1 MMVAEQGGMMIEQFI
16 INGIISASVYFLVA
30 LGFSIVYSTVKFLHF
45 AHGIVFTAGAYFA
58 FLFTQWLV
66 MPLWVS
72 IILAIAASI
81 VLGCLMEIGIYR
93 PLRKRGSSG
102 LVLLLASLG
111 MYILLQ
117 NVISMVFGDET
128 QSIRTGAVQEGINIL
143 GARITPIQI
152 ITIGVSIVLVIALS
166 AFLRM
171 TKIGKSM
178 RAVANDPQLA
188 NLSGIHSNRVILWAF
203 AIGSGLAGLAGILVA
218 LDVDM
223 TPTMGMNALM
233 MGVVVV
239 IIGGVRSIPG
249 IALGALLLA
258 TAQHLG
264 AWYIGSQWQEAIA
277 FVVLV
282 LFLLFRPE
290 GFMGKKIKS
299 ATV

>member
-1 MMVAEQGGMMIEQFI
+1 MLQQI
-16 INGIISASVYFLVA
+16 IVNSLIACCFYFLVA
-30 LGFSIVYSTVKFLHF
+30 LGFSVIYSTVNFFHF
-45 AHGIVFTAGAYFA
+45 AHGIVFTAGAYFV
-58 FLFTQWLV
+58 FLFTQWLG
-66 MPLWVS
+66 MPLW
-72 IILAIAASI
+72 ISI
-81 VLGCLMEIGIYR
+81 VLGIAFGAILGCLMEILVYR
-93 PLRKRGSSG
+93 PFHNRGSSG

-117 NVISMVFGDET
+117 NVISMAFGDNT
-128 QSIRTGAVQEGINIL
+128 QSIRTGTVQEGINIL

-166 AFLRM
+166 AFLKVTR
-171 TKIGKSM
+171 IGKSM
-178 RAVANDPQLA
+178 RAVANDPELA
-188 NLSGIHSNRVILWAF
+188 NISGIHSNRVILWAF
-203 AIGSGLAGLAGILVA
+203 AIGSALAGLAGILVA

-233 MGVVVV
+233 MGVVAV